1 MTTEKVRTEI
11 VEKLADRYREA
22 KAINDRALT
31 AKIDLDVRCALL
43 NNSEIT
49 YLNSLIRN
57 DEGITREE

>member
-11 VEKLADRYREA
+11 VEKFADRYREA
-22 KAINDRALT
+22 KDDRALKST
-31 AKIDLDVRCALL
+31 VDLDVRCALL
-43 NNSEIT
+43 NNSEIA